1 MLFLDKEV
9 KLLAEE
15 GFFEEKSW
23 GGYLGNTL
31 QRKSRELCVR
41 GSLPVLYNS
50 IIPCCIEAK
59 QQHISQ

>member
-1 MLFLDKEV
+1 MLFLDREV
-9 KLLAEE
+9 KILAEE

-31 QRKSRELCVR
+31 QRKSRELCVS

-50 IIPCCIEAK
+50 IIPRCVEAK
-59 QQHISQ
+59 QQQTSQ